1 MRLDQMLGHHAAG
14 DQMLLNNPFEHWGIA
29 LAVPHAFR
37 VHDRNRTTLAD
48 AEAVGFGAKDAALFG
63 ELQLFET
70 PLQKIP
76 CGKATLLVAAFG
88 FRLIAAQKDVA
99 PRDRYTDA
107 GRDFSLGIGHLVVCP
122 SQIAT
127 GRSALTPPR
136 SRRGDPG
143 VVAPS
148 RIAVEKMSW
157 AVLHQLIRT
166 IKYIQR
172 VFRSLIIAACVLTA
186 SSALA
191 QFGHPLKGSWSGDW
205 GPNKDQRTRVLLQMQ
220 WDGKAI
226 TGAINPGPNALPLTA
241 ASLDPETWQVHLE
254 ARGGIVIDGK
264 LENIGSAHRTLS
276 GTWTQAGQKGDF
288 RLLRN

>member
-1 MRLDQMLGHHAAG
+1 MRGDQEFTHDAARDQMF
-14 DQMLLNNPFEHWGIA
+14 LNDSLQHRRIA
-29 LAVPHAFR
+29 LAVPDTFR
-37 VHDRNRTTLAD
+37 VYDRDRTTFAD
-48 AEAVGFGAKDAALFG
+48 AEAIGFRAKDAALLG
-63 ELQLFET
+63 ELQLFEP
-70 PLQKIP
+70 PLQKSP
-76 CGKATLLVAAFG
+76 CGKASLLITAFRFG
-88 FRLIAAQKDVA
+88 LIAAEKNMT
-99 PRDRYTDA
+99 PRDRHTDA
-107 GRDFSLGIGHLVVCP
+107 GRDCSLGIGHLVVCP

-127 GRSALTPPR
+127 GRS
-136 SRRGDPG
+136 

-157 AVLHQLIRT
+157 AVIHQLIRT

-172 VFRSLIIAACVLTA
+172 VFRSLILAVCVLTA

-205 GPNKDQRTRVLLQMQ
+205 GPNKDQRTRVLLQVQ

-254 ARGGIVIDGK
+254 ARGIVIDGK
-264 LENIGSAHRTLS
+264 LENIGSAHRVLS
-276 GTWTQAGQKGDF
+276 GTWTQAGRKGDF

>member
-14 DQMLLNNPFEHWGIA
+14 DQMLLNNPFEHRRIA

-127 GRSALTPPR
+127 
-136 SRRGDPG
+136 PG

-220 WDGKAI
+220 WDGKSI
-226 TGAINPGPNALPLTA
+226 TGAINPGPNALPLTT

-254 ARGGIVIDGK
+254 ARGIVIDGK
-264 LENIGSAHRTLS
+264 LDNIGSAHRVLS